1 MRDFHGYGAA
11 SMRLKSR
18 NRTVTALLL
27 IAPFVIC
34 YLVVFAYPVYKMFA
48 MSFTDAPLIGE
59 GEWIGF
65 DNYIRMFEHKLFY
78 TSVYNT
84 LYFVLLTVVPNTLI
98 GLGIAMMVVRLKGWI
113 QAGILV
119 LFFMPYILPV
129 TVVTQ
134 IWQWILDQQF
144 GVVQPLIEAVVGR
157 RISVF
162 RDPVWAMPM
171 VALVT
176 IWWTNGFNVLL
187 FISALRNIPDDYYEA
202 ASLDGASRLQQ
213 FRRITWPLLW
223 PVTALVLTLQLILQ
237 LKIFDQIYLMTQGGP
252 FNSTYVLLQLVYREA
267 FGRNQGGY
275 ASAVAVALFVI
286 IVAVS
291 VLQYQLLK
299 ARGK

>member
-1 MRDFHGYGAA
+1 MFDFYGYGAS
-11 SMRLKSR
+11 SMRLKTG

-98 GLGIAMMVVRLKGWI
+98 GLGIAMLIVRLKGWI

-144 GVVQPLIEAVVGR
+144 GVVQPMIEDLIGR

-202 ASLDGASRLQQ
+202 ASLDGASRLQK

-223 PVTALVLTLQLILQ
+223 PVTALVLTLQLIMQ

-291 VLQYQLLK
+291 ILQYQLLK
-299 ARGK
+299 ARGR

>member
-1 MRDFHGYGAA
+1 MGWLPMRP
-11 SMRLKSR
+11 KSK
-18 NRTVTALLL
+18 NNKTLTAILL
-27 IAPFVIC
+27 IAPFVLC

-59 GEWIGF
+59 GDWVGLE
-65 DNYIRMFEHKLFY
+65 NYVRMFQHKLFY

-84 LYFVLLTVVPNTLI
+84 LYFVGLTVVPNTLI
-98 GLGIAMMVVRLKGWI
+98 GLGIAMMIVRLNGMV
-113 QAGILV
+113 QAGILI

-134 IWQWILDQQF
+134 IWQWVLDQQF
-144 GVVQPLIEAVVGR
+144 GVAQPLIEAVAGK
-157 RISVF
+157 RISVS
-162 RDPVWAMPM
+162 RDPLWAMPM

-187 FISALRNIPDDYYEA
+187 FISALRNIPQDYYEA
-202 ASLDGASRLQQ
+202 ASLDGASRFQQ

-275 ASAVAVALFVI
+275 ASAVAVALFVL
-286 IVAVS
+286 IVIVS

-299 ARGK
+299 ARGKS

>member
-1 MRDFHGYGAA
+1 MGWLPMR
-11 SMRLKSR
+11 SKSK
-18 NRTVTALLL
+18 NNKTLTAILL
-27 IAPFVIC
+27 IAPFIVC

-59 GEWIGF
+59 GDWVGLE
-65 DNYIRMFEHKLFY
+65 NYVRMFQHKLFY

-84 LYFVLLTVVPNTLI
+84 LYFVGLTVVPNTLI
-98 GLGIAMMVVRLKGWI
+98 GLGIAMMIVRLNGMV
-113 QAGILV
+113 QAGILI

-134 IWQWILDQQF
+134 IWQWVLDQQF
-144 GVVQPLIEAVVGR
+144 GVAQPLIEAVTGK

-162 RDPVWAMPM
+162 RDPLWAMPM

-187 FISALRNIPDDYYEA
+187 FISALRNIPRDYYEA
-202 ASLDGASRLQQ
+202 ASLDGASRFQQ

-275 ASAVAVALFVI
+275 ASAVAVALFVL
-286 IVAVS
+286 IVIVS

-299 ARGK
+299 ARGKS

>member
-1 MRDFHGYGAA
+1 MGWLPMR
-11 SMRLKSR
+11 SKSK
-18 NRTVTALLL
+18 NNKTLTAILL
-27 IAPFVIC
+27 IAPFIVC

-59 GEWIGF
+59 GDWVGLE
-65 DNYIRMFEHKLFY
+65 NYVRMFQHKLFY

-84 LYFVLLTVVPNTLI
+84 LYFVGLTVVPNTLI
-98 GLGIAMMVVRLKGWI
+98 GLGIAMMIVRLNGMV
-113 QAGILV
+113 QAGILI

-134 IWQWILDQQF
+134 IWQWVLDQQF
-144 GVVQPLIEAVVGR
+144 GVAQPLIEAVTGK

-162 RDPVWAMPM
+162 RDPLWAMPM

-187 FISALRNIPDDYYEA
+187 FISALRNIPQDYYEA
-202 ASLDGASRLQQ
+202 ASLDGASRFQQ

-275 ASAVAVALFVI
+275 ASAVAVALFVL
-286 IVAVS
+286 IVIVS

-299 ARGK
+299 ARGKS

>member
-1 MRDFHGYGAA
+1 
-11 SMRLKSR
+11 MRLKSR

-48 MSFTDAPLIGE
+48 MSFTNAPLIGE
-59 GEWIGF
+59 GEWIGL

-134 IWQWILDQQF
+134 IWQWVLDQQF
-144 GVVQPLIEAVVGR
+144 GVAQPLIEAVIGR

>member
-1 MRDFHGYGAA
+1 MGWLPMRP
-11 SMRLKSR
+11 KSK
-18 NRTVTALLL
+18 NNKTLTAILL
-27 IAPFVIC
+27 IAPFVLC

-59 GEWIGF
+59 GDWVGLE
-65 DNYIRMFEHKLFY
+65 NYVRMFQHKLFY

-84 LYFVLLTVVPNTLI
+84 LYFVGLTVVPNTLI
-98 GLGIAMMVVRLKGWI
+98 GLGIAMMIVRLNGMV
-113 QAGILV
+113 QAGILI

-134 IWQWILDQQF
+134 IWQWVLDQQF
-144 GVVQPLIEAVVGR
+144 GVAQPLIEAVTGK

-162 RDPVWAMPM
+162 RDPLWAMPM

-187 FISALRNIPDDYYEA
+187 FISALRNIPQDYYEA
-202 ASLDGASRLQQ
+202 ASLDGASRFQQ

-275 ASAVAVALFVI
+275 ASAVAVALFVL
-286 IVAVS
+286 IVIVS

-299 ARGK
+299 ARGKS

>member
-1 MRDFHGYGAA
+1 
-11 SMRLKSR
+11 MRLKSR

>member
-1 MRDFHGYGAA
+1 
-11 SMRLKSR
+11 MRLKSR

-65 DNYIRMFEHKLFY
+65 DNYVRMFEHKLFY

-162 RDPVWAMPM
+162 RDPLWAMPM

>member
-1 MRDFHGYGAA
+1 MRP
-11 SMRLKSR
+11 KSK
-18 NRTVTALLL
+18 NNKTLTAILL
-27 IAPFVIC
+27 IAPFIVC

-59 GEWIGF
+59 GDWVGLE
-65 DNYIRMFEHKLFY
+65 NYVRMFQHKLFY

-84 LYFVLLTVVPNTLI
+84 LYFVGLTVVPNTLI
-98 GLGIAMMVVRLKGWI
+98 GLGIAMMIVRLNGMV
-113 QAGILV
+113 QAGILI

-134 IWQWILDQQF
+134 IWQWVLDQQF
-144 GVVQPLIEAVVGR
+144 GVAQPLIEAVTGK

-162 RDPVWAMPM
+162 RDPLWAMPM
-171 VALVT
+171 VALIT

-187 FISALRNIPDDYYEA
+187 FISALRNIPTDYYEA
-202 ASLDGASRLQQ
+202 ASLDGATRMQQ

-223 PVTALVLTLQLILQ
+223 PVTALVLTLQLIMQ

-275 ASAVAVALFVI
+275 ASAVAVALFVL

-291 VLQYQLLK
+291 ILQYQLLK
-299 ARGK
+299 ARGKS

>member
-1 MRDFHGYGAA
+1 MGWLPMRP
-11 SMRLKSR
+11 KSK
-18 NRTVTALLL
+18 NNKTLTAILL
-27 IAPFVIC
+27 IAPFVLC

-59 GEWIGF
+59 GDWVGLE
-65 DNYIRMFEHKLFY
+65 NYVRMFQHKLFY

-84 LYFVLLTVVPNTLI
+84 LYFVGLTVVPNTLI
-98 GLGIAMMVVRLKGWI
+98 GLGIAMMIVRLNGMV
-113 QAGILV
+113 QAGILI

-134 IWQWILDQQF
+134 IWQWVLDQQF
-144 GVVQPLIEAVVGR
+144 GVAQPLIEAVAGK

-162 RDPVWAMPM
+162 RDPLWAMPM

-187 FISALRNIPDDYYEA
+187 FISALRNIPQDYYEA
-202 ASLDGASRLQQ
+202 ASLDGASRFQQ

-237 LKIFDQIYLMTQGGP
+237 LKIFGQIYLMTQGG
-252 FNSTYVLLQLVYREA
+252 
-267 FGRNQGGY
+267 
-275 ASAVAVALFVI
+275 AV
-286 IVAVS
+286 
-291 VLQYQLLK
+291 
-299 ARGK
+299 

>member
-1 MRDFHGYGAA
+1 
-11 SMRLKSR
+11 MRLKSR

-162 RDPVWAMPM
+162 RDPLWAMPM

>member
-1 MRDFHGYGAA
+1 MRP
-11 SMRLKSR
+11 KSK
-18 NRTVTALLL
+18 NNKTLTAILL
-27 IAPFVIC
+27 IAPFVLC

-59 GEWIGF
+59 GDWVGLE
-65 DNYIRMFEHKLFY
+65 NYVRMFQHKLFY

-84 LYFVLLTVVPNTLI
+84 LYFVGLTVVPNTLI
-98 GLGIAMMVVRLKGWI
+98 GLGIAMMIVRLNGMV
-113 QAGILV
+113 QAGILI

-134 IWQWILDQQF
+134 IWQWVLDQQF
-144 GVVQPLIEAVVGR
+144 GVAQPLIEAVTGK

-162 RDPVWAMPM
+162 RDPLWAMPM

-187 FISALRNIPDDYYEA
+187 FISALRNIPQDYYEA
-202 ASLDGASRLQQ
+202 ASLDGASRFQQ

-275 ASAVAVALFVI
+275 ASAVAVALFVL
-286 IVAVS
+286 IVIVS

-299 ARGK
+299 ARGKS

>member
-1 MRDFHGYGAA
+1 
-11 SMRLKSR
+11 MRLKSR

-48 MSFTDAPLIGE
+48 MSFTNAPLIGE
-59 GEWIGF
+59 GEWIGL

-134 IWQWILDQQF
+134 IWQWVLDQQF
-144 GVVQPLIEAVVGR
+144 GVAQPLIEAIIGR

>member
-1 MRDFHGYGAA
+1 M
-11 SMRLKSR
+11 
-18 NRTVTALLL
+18 LL

>member
-1 MRDFHGYGAA
+1 MGWLPMRP
-11 SMRLKSR
+11 KSK
-18 NRTVTALLL
+18 NNKTLTAILL
-27 IAPFVIC
+27 IAPFIVC

-59 GEWIGF
+59 GDWVGLE
-65 DNYIRMFEHKLFY
+65 NYVRMFQHKLFY

-84 LYFVLLTVVPNTLI
+84 LYFVGLTVVPNTLI
-98 GLGIAMMVVRLKGWI
+98 GLGIAMMIVRLNGMV
-113 QAGILV
+113 QAGILI

-134 IWQWILDQQF
+134 IWQWVLDQQF
-144 GVVQPLIEAVVGR
+144 GVAQPLIEAVTGK

-162 RDPVWAMPM
+162 RDPLWAMPM
-171 VALVT
+171 VALIT

-187 FISALRNIPDDYYEA
+187 FISALRNIPTDYYEA
-202 ASLDGASRLQQ
+202 ASLDGATRMQQ

-223 PVTALVLTLQLILQ
+223 PVTALVLTLQLIMQ

-275 ASAVAVALFVI
+275 ASAVAVALFVL

-291 VLQYQLLK
+291 ILQYQLLK
-299 ARGK
+299 ARGKS

>member
-1 MRDFHGYGAA
+1 MGWL
-11 SMRLKSR
+11 SMRPKSK
-18 NRTVTALLL
+18 NNKTLTAILL
-27 IAPFVIC
+27 IAPFIVC

-59 GEWIGF
+59 GDWVGLE
-65 DNYIRMFEHKLFY
+65 NYVRMFQHKLFY

-84 LYFVLLTVVPNTLI
+84 LYFVGLTVVPNTLI
-98 GLGIAMMVVRLKGWI
+98 GLGIAMMIVRLNGMV
-113 QAGILV
+113 QAGILI

-134 IWQWILDQQF
+134 IWQWVLDQQF
-144 GVVQPLIEAVVGR
+144 GVAQPLIEAVTGK

-162 RDPVWAMPM
+162 RDPLWAMPM
-171 VALVT
+171 VAMIT

-187 FISALRNIPDDYYEA
+187 FISALRNIPTDYYEA
-202 ASLDGASRLQQ
+202 ASLDGATRMQQ

-223 PVTALVLTLQLILQ
+223 PVTALVLTLQLIMQ

-275 ASAVAVALFVI
+275 ASAVAVALFVL

-291 VLQYQLLK
+291 ILQYQLLK
-299 ARGK
+299 ARGKS

>member
-1 MRDFHGYGAA
+1 MGWLPMR
-11 SMRLKSR
+11 SKSK
-18 NRTVTALLL
+18 NNKTLTAILL
-27 IAPFVIC
+27 IAPFIVC

-59 GEWIGF
+59 GDWVGLE
-65 DNYIRMFEHKLFY
+65 NYVRMFQHKLFY

-84 LYFVLLTVVPNTLI
+84 LYFVGLTVVPNTLI
-98 GLGIAMMVVRLKGWI
+98 GLGIAMMIVRLNGMV
-113 QAGILV
+113 QAGILI

-134 IWQWILDQQF
+134 IWQWVLDQQF
-144 GVVQPLIEAVVGR
+144 GVAQPLIEAVAGK

-162 RDPVWAMPM
+162 RDPLWAMPM

-187 FISALRNIPDDYYEA
+187 FISALRNIPQDYYEA
-202 ASLDGASRLQQ
+202 ASLDGASRFQQ

-275 ASAVAVALFVI
+275 ASAVAVALFVL
-286 IVAVS
+286 IVIVS

-299 ARGK
+299 ARGKS

>member
-1 MRDFHGYGAA
+1 
-11 SMRLKSR
+11 MRLKSG
-18 NRTVTALLL
+18 NRTRTALLL

-59 GEWIGF
+59 GEWVGL
-65 DNYIRMFEHKLFY
+65 DNYIRMFQNKLFY

-84 LYFVLLTVVPNTLI
+84 LYFVVLTVVPNTLI
-98 GLGIAMMVVRLKGWI
+98 GLGIAMMIVRLNGWV
-113 QAGILV
+113 QASILI

-134 IWQWILDQQF
+134 IWQWVLDQQF
-144 GVVQPLIEAVVGR
+144 GIAQPLIEAVVGKR
-157 RISVF
+157 VSVF
-162 RDPVWAMPM
+162 RDPFWAMPM
-171 VALVT
+171 VAVVT

-187 FISALRNIPDDYYEA
+187 FVSALRNIPRDYYEA
-202 ASLDGASRLQQ
+202 ASLDGATRLQQ

-223 PVTALVLTLQLILQ
+223 PVTALVLTLQLIMQ

-291 VLQYQLLK
+291 ILQYQLLK

>member
-1 MRDFHGYGAA
+1 MGWLPMRP
-11 SMRLKSR
+11 KSK
-18 NRTVTALLL
+18 NNKTLTAILL
-27 IAPFVIC
+27 IAPFVLC

-59 GEWIGF
+59 GDWVGLE
-65 DNYIRMFEHKLFY
+65 NYVRMFQQKLFY

-84 LYFVLLTVVPNTLI
+84 LYFVGLTVVPNTLI
-98 GLGIAMMVVRLKGWI
+98 GLGIAMMIVRLNGMV
-113 QAGILV
+113 QAGILI

-134 IWQWILDQQF
+134 IWQWVLDQQF
-144 GVVQPLIEAVVGR
+144 GVAQPLIEAVTGK

-162 RDPVWAMPM
+162 RDPLWAMPM

-187 FISALRNIPDDYYEA
+187 FISALRNIPQDYYEA
-202 ASLDGASRLQQ
+202 ASLDGASRFQQ

-275 ASAVAVALFVI
+275 ASAVAVALFVL
-286 IVAVS
+286 IVIVS

-299 ARGK
+299 ARGKS